1 METIGGSISNDSV
14 EGSVQTMCS
23 WRGSSGWRGG
33 VMFEVEHF
41 ERGKVN

>member
-14 EGSVQTMCS
+14 EVSVKTMCS

-41 ERGKVN
+41 ERGKVS

>member
-14 EGSVQTMCS
+14 EGSVTMCS